1 MALAIKVLEDQQL
14 SALSRLFSSSL
25 IKELSKKGQSP
36 LFARLAKESSVL
48 KLTSA
53 NDPVSNLF
61 DAAFALLKKKNYRH
75 EYICRNCTSSCS
87 RQRDRRSIYCWR
99 QTAVAGWA

>member
-1 MALAIKVLEDQQL
+1 MEIMALAIKVLEDQQL

-75 EYICRNCTSSCS
+75 EYICRNCTSSS
-87 RQRDRRSIYCWR
+87 Q
-99 QTAVAGWA
+99 